1 MWETMNI
8 NNSLTYRCDVFIRY
22 KIGPSNGL
30 SSVTLYQKNGQL
42 IGLELGYKKSFAMQ
56 ELYILTGLDAAADQ
70 YLEQAY
76 PIDQVSR
83 VDSDYLESLKKK
95 FW

>member
-1 MWETMNI
+1 MWETMKI

-22 KIGPSNGL
+22 KCNGL
-30 SSVTLYQKNGQL
+30 RSVTLYQENGQL
-42 IGLELGYKKSFAMQ
+42 IGLELGFKSFELQ
-56 ELYILTGLDAAADQ
+56 ELYILSGLDADADQ
-70 YLEQAY
+70 YIEQAY